1 MNIRNAVLAAALG
14 LAFTSAA
21 SAQVITY
28 NPRTGDIGVDS
39 QLGYMNDYYGR
50 NDYYSRN
57 DRDYFV
63 DDIVN
68 NFGAPRYLVNDLL
81 TTRRWSP
88 GDVYYACALAYQ
100 AHRPCGDV
108 AHMYEQDRG
117 QGWGVI
123 AQRMGIKPGSAEF
136 HALKGRVGSSGGKY
150 RGHYSDRGHDSK
162 PGNSAKHDQARHGDG
177 PGNSGKGH
185 SDGAGNSG
193 KGHSDGPGNSGKGN
207 SGKGDDHGHDN
218 GKGHGND
225 KDKGNKH

>member
-28 NPRTGDIGVDS
+28 NPRTGDVGIDS

-50 NDYYSRN
+50 NDTYSRN

-68 NFGAPRYLVNDLL
+68 NFGAPRYLVNELL

-108 AHMYEQDRG
+108 TRMYDQNRG

-136 HALKGRVGSSGGKY
+136 HALKGRVGKSGGNY
-150 RGHYSDRGHDSK
+150 RGHYSERSRGDMS
-162 PGNSAKHDQARHGDG
+162 
-177 PGNSGKGH
+177 GNSGKHDVQRHDEGP
-185 SDGAGNSG
+185 GKAG
-193 KGHSDGPGNSGKGN
+193 KGKSDGPGNSGKGN
-207 SGKGDDHGHDN
+207 SDEGKSDKGKSDKGEGKGN
-218 GKGHGND
+218 G
-225 KDKGNKH
+225 KGNKH

>member
-68 NFGAPRYLVNDLL
+68 NFGAPRYLVNELL

-108 AHMYEQDRG
+108 ARMYEQDRG

-136 HALKGRVGSSGGKY
+136 HALKGRVGGSHGKY
-150 RGHYSDRGHDSK
+150 RSHYSDR
-162 PGNSAKHDQARHGDG
+162 G
-177 PGNSGKGH
+177 PGNSGKKAAVSH
-185 SDGAGNSG
+185 DTMRQDTMRHDA
-193 KGHSDGPGNSGKGN
+193 GPGNSGKAKGN
-207 SGKGDDHGHDN
+207 SGKGKSDDKGN
-218 GKGHGND
+218 GKG
-225 KDKGNKH
+225 KGNKH